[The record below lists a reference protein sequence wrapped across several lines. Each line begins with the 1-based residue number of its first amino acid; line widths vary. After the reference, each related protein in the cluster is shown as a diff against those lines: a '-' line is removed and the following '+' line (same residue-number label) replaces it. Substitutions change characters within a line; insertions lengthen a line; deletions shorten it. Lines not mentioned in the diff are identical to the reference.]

1 MLDIVKRMDEKYVMT
16 GETGSYRYMAPE
28 VFRHEAY
35 SEKVDI
41 YSLACVMFFLFMG
54 EPPLASLQPLM
65 AARSAAV
72 AGKRATLRPNID
84 KRIAALIERCWHGDA
99 SQRPSAAE
107 ACKVLEG
114 VLADMGDSSYSLREG
129 APSCGCTLA

>member
-65 AARSAAV
+65 AARAAAV
-72 AGKRATLRPNID
+72 LGKRATLRPNID
-84 KRIAALIERCWHGDA
+84 RRIVTLIEQCWHGDA
-99 SQRPSAAE
+99 AQRPTAAD
-107 ACKVLEG
+107 ACKALEG
-114 VLADMGDSSYSLREG
+114 VLADMGDSSFAMRDTS
-129 APSCGCTLA
+129 SCCVLA